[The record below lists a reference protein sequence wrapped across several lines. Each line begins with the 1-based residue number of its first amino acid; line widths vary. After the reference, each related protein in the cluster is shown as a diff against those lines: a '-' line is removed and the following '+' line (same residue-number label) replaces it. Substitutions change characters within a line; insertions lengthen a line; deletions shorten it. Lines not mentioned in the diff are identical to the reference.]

1 MRLREH
7 WMTIALMAAAG
18 WAPASAQ
25 GRVDGRDPVSVAR
38 ALLAAGRSRDWR
50 TTLRWGHP
58 EIIAQDARQ
67 LLARLEA
74 RDDSSYIVG
83 VWPYAAKDSMVFQ
96 ELLVEQRERRHQIL
110 DSVYHVR
117 SVTEAGKLSPDTL
130 LARCNASAPPPDNA
144 WLKQHPVP
152 VFLGVV
158 RRSDSLAYV
167 FFEDPF
173 ETAALTS
180 RPAYTTGTVT
190 LLRVGGEWRGYM
202 RQCLYT
208 YPLVACDRW

>member
-1 MRLREH
+1 
-7 WMTIALMAAAG
+7 MAATG
-18 WAPASAQ
+18 CAPALAQ
-25 GRVDGRDPVSVAR
+25 GQVDGRDPVSVAR
-38 ALLAAGRSRDWR
+38 ALLAAGRSGDWR

-58 EIIAQDARQ
+58 EIIAGDARQ
-67 LLARLEA
+67 LLGRLEG
-74 RDDSSYIVG
+74 REDSSYIVG
-83 VWPYAAKDSMVFQ
+83 VWPYAAKDSVVYR
-96 ELLVEQRERRHQIL
+96 ELLVEQLERRQQIL

-117 SVTEAGKLSPDTL
+117 SVAEAAKLPPDTL
-130 LARCNASAPPPDNA
+130 LARCNAPAPPRDPA

-173 ETAALTS
+173 GTADRTS
-180 RPAYTTGTVT
+180 QRPPSTGTIT
-190 LLRVGGEWRGYM
+190 LRRVGGEWRGYM

-208 YPLVACDRW
+208 FPLVACDRW